1 MNPLEVA
8 LSGWFRVVFNFGL
21 IFKLKLNL
29 DAFDSSV
36 PNFRDRQHMLGVF
49 LHGV

>member
-1 MNPLEVA
+1 ML
-8 LSGWFRVVFNFGL
+8 
-21 IFKLKLNL
+21 FKLHKTAYYVWNLSFKKLNL